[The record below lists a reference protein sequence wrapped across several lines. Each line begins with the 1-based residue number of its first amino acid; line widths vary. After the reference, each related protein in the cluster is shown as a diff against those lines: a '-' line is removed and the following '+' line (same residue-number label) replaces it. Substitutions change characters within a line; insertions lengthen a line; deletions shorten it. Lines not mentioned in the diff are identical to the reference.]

1 MLDIK
6 LFRENPEIIRTAM
19 QNRGATKLA
28 DLVSSIH
35 TEEFQLRLHQSRIE
49 TNQAKLNA
57 LSREIGLKKKAGEP
71 ADDLMNE
78 ATQLNAIISQDTA
91 SLIEAGDNTLHLKLA
106 QFPNIP
112 DADVPVGDESA
123 NQAVDSWGTPGY
135 LYGKDTPSCL
145 IPSKNP
151 KPHWEIRGFDFETA
165 TKMSGRRFTILR
177 DDIARLERA
186 ITNFMVDVQTK
197 EHGYELVSVPYL
209 VNSNALFGTGQLPKF
224 EDDLFKT
231 TDGRYLI
238 PTAEVSLTN
247 MVADS
252 ILHLDTL
259 PMKVCAV
266 TPCFRAEAGAA
277 GRDERGMIRQH
288 QFNKLELVK
297 VVHPDHSDAELQSMV
312 EDARQILVKLGI
324 PHRVVLLSTGDMGFS
339 AAKTYDIEVWLP
351 GQNAY
356 REISSCSNCRDFQA
370 RRMQARFKDENK
382 KNRLVH
388 TLNGSGLAVGRT
400 LIAVVE
406 NFQREDGSI
415 AIPDALEPYM

>member
-1 MLDIK
+1 
-6 LFRENPEIIRTAM
+6 
-19 QNRGATKLA
+19 
-28 DLVSSIH
+28 
-35 TEEFQLRLHQSRIE
+35 
-49 TNQAKLNA
+49 
-57 LSREIGLKKKAGEP
+57 
-71 ADDLMNE
+71 
-78 ATQLNAIISQDTA
+78 
-91 SLIEAGDNTLHLKLA
+91 
-106 QFPNIP
+106 
-112 DADVPVGDESA
+112 
-123 NQAVDSWGTPGY
+123 
-135 LYGKDTPSCL
+135 
-145 IPSKNP
+145 
-151 KPHWEIRGFDFETA
+151 
-165 TKMSGRRFTILR
+165 MSGRRFTILR